1 MTRLMAVTLALLFA
15 VSTAFADNKHHA
27 GAHASTTGEV
37 RKVDKEA
44 KKITIKHGEIR
55 NLDMPAMT
63 MVFHVKDPA
72 VLDRIKAGD
81 KVTFQAEQ
89 VGGVLTVV
97 KIEPAK

>member
-15 VSTAFADNKHHA
+15 VSAAFADNNHRA
-27 GAHASTTGEV
+27 GANAFTAGEV

-44 KKITIKHGEIR
+44 KRITIKHGEIR
-55 NLDMPAMT
+55 NLGMPAMT
-63 MVFHVKDPA
+63 MVFQVQDPA
-72 VLDRIKAGD
+72 VLDRFKAGD

-89 VGGVLTVV
+89 VGEVLTVV

>member
-1 MTRLMAVTLALLFA
+1 MTRLMAVTLALFFA
-15 VSTAFADNKHHA
+15 VSGAFADNKHHA
-27 GAHASTTGEV
+27 GANAFTTGEV

-63 MVFHVKDPA
+63 MVFQVKDPA
-72 VLDRIKAGD
+72 VLDRVKAGD

-97 KIEPAK
+97 KIEPVK